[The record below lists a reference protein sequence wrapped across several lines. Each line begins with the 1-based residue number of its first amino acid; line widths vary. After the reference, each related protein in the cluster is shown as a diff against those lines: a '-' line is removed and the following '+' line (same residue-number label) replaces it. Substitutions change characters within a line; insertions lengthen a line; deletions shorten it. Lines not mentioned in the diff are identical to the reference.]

1 MATRDEFLAF
11 LRQDSNGRD
20 IEKRSE
26 DALSHQYQQQ
36 PTPQDVEQLCS
47 SISTPLSD
55 QLRRPLPPSGK
66 QRNHTRSRSELVSL
80 PLSLS
85 EQLLKA
91 YSKPKL
97 NDPKRKS
104 NTIWEGPSNS
114 SQNEWIHPLKSVPSD
129 VSDDIDL
136 SDVAGSPSHF
146 LAALNDS
153 DAIKSSPPHRR
164 SKTVDHNTISSL
176 NVGGRVMPAEDL
188 LKLTNLQTA
197 TKSINYGRFRPLFT
211 PRRVYQNN
219 FVRGKGNALQAAVA
233 SIFGLT
239 LLDVPNF
246 VEMSEM
252 YEVSI
257 TNFIRESGGT
267 GRCVKILLGWSPSLC
282 NRPTTHT
289 KPICSS
295 EIVLKRSPEEEQRV
309 AAIKE
314 NCINMLNSVL
324 DDKRM
329 AIGDLEGFNR
339 RLKELVEGTLLP
351 LKCDCVPDNSFIPK
365 NTIPKECNNKIC
377 ILRGK
382 SPRGDFKHVVVARH
396 LADGNFEMLHD
407 PYPDGDF
414 LDLTQG
420 YDWCLFF
427 HDD

>member
-1 MATRDEFLAF
+1 MATQDEFLAL
-11 LRQDSNGRD
+11 LRKESEGHKLGG
-20 IEKRSE
+20 KRSDDIMSHE
-26 DALSHQYQQQ
+26 HQHQQKPTSQDAK
-36 PTPQDVEQLCS
+36 V
-47 SISTPLSD
+47 SISVPLSQ
-55 QLRRPLPPSGK
+55 QLRRPLPQSDK
-66 QRNHTRSRSELVSL
+66 QRHHSRCRSEVLSL

-85 EQLLKA
+85 EQLLRA

-97 NDPKRKS
+97 NDPQSKS
-104 NTIWEGPSNS
+104 NAVWKAPSDS
-114 SQNEWIHPLKSVPSD
+114 SQNEFIHPLKSVPSEA
-129 VSDDIDL
+129 SDGIDL
-136 SDVAGSPSHF
+136 SDEGDGSSHF
-146 LAALNDS
+146 LAALNDA
-153 DAIKSSPPHRR
+153 DVIKSSPPHRR

-188 LKLTNLQTA
+188 LKLTSLETA
-197 TKSINYGRFRPLFT
+197 TKPINYGRFRPLFT

-257 TNFIRESGGT
+257 TNFIRQSGGN

-282 NRPTTHT
+282 NQPTTHP
-289 KPICSS
+289 KPISSS
-295 EIVLKRSPEEEQRV
+295 EIVIERTLEEEQRAV
-309 AAIKE
+309 VIKD

-329 AIGDLEGFNR
+329 TIGDLEGFNR
-339 RLKELVEGTLLP
+339 RLKELVQGTLLP
-351 LKCDCVPDNSFIPK
+351 LKCDCIPDNTSIPK
-365 NTIPKECNNKIC
+365 NTIPKECDNKIC

-396 LADGNFEMLHD
+396 IADGKFEMLHD